1 MFCSAA
7 SVSRALYKM
16 LMETAVAQTDV
27 LSDLTLL
34 TPVLV
39 GEDKSYDILLLSIQI
54 FLKYNLL
61 IFSLL

>member
-7 SVSRALYKM
+7 SVSRALYRM
-16 LMETAVAQTDV
+16 LMETAISHTDV

-39 GEDKSYDILLLSIQI
+39 GEDKLY
-54 FLKYNLL
+54 K
-61 IFSLL
+61 